1 MITAYTLSMAA
12 TGKQRVLSGI
22 RTSGELHLGNYL
34 GALQQFV
41 ELQDEYDGYFFL
53 ADLHGLTTVQDPEA
67 LKQSIRSTA
76 NVYLAC
82 GLDPDKAT
90 FFRQSDIAAHSE
102 MAWLL
107 TTLSTMGE
115 FSRMTQYK
123 DKTQGVGNESIGVGL
138 FTYPALMAGDILLY
152 QPDLVPVGDDQKQHV
167 EITRDLA
174 GRFNHRFG
182 DTLKLPEPLISA
194 EGARIKGLDDPAKKM
209 SKSATSALNYIAFSD
224 DADTIRDKVKRAV
237 TDSGSEIKAGDDKPA
252 LTNLLNIHSL
262 LTGTPVADLEDD
274 FAGKGY
280 GDYKAVLAEVIVES
294 LAPIQ
299 AKLAEYEA
307 DPAEVDKI
315 LAAGADKARPVAE
328 ATLATAKSAMG
339 L

>member
-1 MITAYTLSMAA
+1 MITAYTLNMA
-12 TGKQRVLSGI
+12 KRVLSGI

-53 ADLHGLTTVQDPEA
+53 ADLHGLTTVQDPAA
-67 LKQSIRSTA
+67 LKRSIRSTA

-82 GLDPDKAT
+82 GLDPQRAT
-90 FFRQSDIAAHSE
+90 FFRQSDIPAHSE

-123 DKTQGVGNESIGVGL
+123 DKTQGSEQESIGVGL

-152 QPDLVPVGDDQKQHV
+152 EPDLVPVGDDQKQHV

-182 DTLKLPEPLISA
+182 VTLKIPEPLIRSD
-194 EGARIKGLDDPAKKM
+194 GARIKGLDDPAKKM
-209 SKSATSALNYIAFSD
+209 SKSASSALNYIAFSD

-237 TDSGSEIKAGDDKPA
+237 TDSGSEVKAGEDKPA

-262 LTGTPVADLEDD
+262 LTGTSVSDLESEFSD
-274 FAGKGY
+274 KGY
-280 GDYKAVLAEVIVES
+280 GDYKVALAEVIVES

-299 AKLAEYEA
+299 AKLSEYEA
-307 DPAEVDKI
+307 DPGEVDKI

-328 ATLATAKSAMG
+328 VTLAKAKSAMG